1 MANKNE
7 YGQFPSLAFPTIS
20 SERVLIRMQ
29 ASDAVRP
36 EWTDTLAIKQ
46 GRHPLHEQFRMSDGS
61 FVPK

>member
-1 MANKNE
+1 
-7 YGQFPSLAFPTIS
+7 
-20 SERVLIRMQ
+20 MQ